1 MYKPTVVV
9 TSPAATRSGYGSR
22 ARDVI
27 RALIDIG
34 KYDVHVNLVPWGN
47 TPQNALSMD
56 DPKDK
61 MIIDRINY
69 NIDFQPDVHVH
80 IVVPNEFTPAG
91 KFNIGITAGL
101 ETTLIPQSWIDGCN
115 RMDLV
120 LASSNFSAQT
130 MVSTEFRNDQT
141 KEVLKIT
148 KPVGVL
154 FEGADTNLYKITD
167 ECSVPLAEQM
177 DKIKESFNFL
187 FVGHWLQGG
196 LGRDRKDVGMLIKT
210 FLEAYTSKHNV
221 GLILKTSGATPS
233 KIDYQDLIHK
243 VEEIKKIVNNP
254 DPPNIYILHG
264 DLHDYEMNQLYNH
277 PKVKAHVTFTHGEGF
292 GRPLLEA
299 SLSAK
304 PVLAPGWSGHVDF
317 LDKKYAVL
325 FGGGLVGVGEDAL
338 PEQIFMKEMKWFM
351 VNHKQAAST
360 MKNVK
365 RNYRRFKI
373 AARKLAKQ
381 NAAKFSFKSMVSH
394 LNTILDQS
402 LPKFTQTVDVK
413 LPNLKKL
420 PKKLPKLEKA

>member
-27 RALIDIG
+27 RALVALD
-34 KYDVHVNLVPWGN
+34 KYDVHVNLVPWGG
-47 TPQNALSMD
+47 TPQNALSLD
-56 DPKDK
+56 DPRDK
-61 MIIDRINY
+61 IIIDRINY
-69 NIDFQPDVHVH
+69 NINFQPDVHIH

-101 ETTLIPQSWIDGCN
+101 ETTLIPQDWIDGCN

-130 MVSTEFRNDQT
+130 MLSTEFRNDQT

-154 FEGADTNLYKITD
+154 FEGADTNLYKVTS
-167 ECSVPLAEQM
+167 ECSKPLNDTLSQ
-177 DKIKESFNFL
+177 IKENFNFL

-196 LGRDRKDVGMLIKT
+196 LGRDRKDVGMLVKS
-210 FLEAYTSKHNV
+210 FLESYKSVHNV
-221 GLILKTSGATPS
+221 GLIMKTSSATPS
-233 KIDYQDLIHK
+233 KIDHEDLMMKIG
-243 VEEIKKIVNNP
+243 EIKALVKNP
-254 DPPNIYILHG
+254 DPPNIYLLHG

-277 PKVKAHVTFTHGEGF
+277 PKVSAHVTFTHGEGF

-299 SLSAK
+299 SLSGK
-304 PVLAPGWSGHVDF
+304 PIIAPHWSGHVDF
-317 LDKKYAVL
+317 LDKKHAIL
-325 FGGGLVGVGEDAL
+325 LGGGLGDVGQDAL
-338 PEQIFMKEMKWFM
+338 PEKMWMKEMKWYM
-351 VNHKQAAST
+351 VNHKQAIST

-373 AARKLAKQ
+373 SAKKLMKQ
-381 NAAKFSFKSMVSH
+381 NARKFSFNAMVKH
-394 LNTILDQS
+394 LDNVLNQS

>member
-27 RALIDIG
+27 RALIEIG

-69 NIDFQPDVHVH
+69 NINFQPDIHIH

-101 ETTLIPQSWIDGCN
+101 ETTLIPQAWIEGCN

-130 MVSTEFRNDQT
+130 MLSTEFRNDQT

-154 FEGADTNLYKITD
+154 FEGADTDLYKVTN

-177 DKIKESFNFL
+177 DKIKENFNFL

-196 LGRDRKDVGMLIKT
+196 LGRDRKDVGMMIKT
-210 FLEAYTSKHNV
+210 FLESYSSKHNV

-233 KIDYQDLIHK
+233 KLDYDDLMFK
-243 VEEIKKIVNNP
+243 VDEIKKIVNNQ

-277 PKVKAHVTFTHGEGF
+277 PKVSAHITFTHGEGF

-299 SLSAK
+299 SLSGK
-304 PVLAPGWSGHVDF
+304 PVIAPGWSGHVDF
-317 LDKKYAVL
+317 LDKRYATL
-325 FGGGLVGVGEDAL
+325 LGGGLVDVGEDSL
-338 PEQIFMKEMKWFM
+338 PEAIFLKEMKWFM

-365 RNYRRFKI
+365 RNYRRYKI

-381 NAAKFSFKSMVSH
+381 NAAKFSFKSMVQY
-394 LNTILDQS
+394 LNTLLDKS

>member
-27 RALIDIG
+27 RALIEIG

-69 NIDFQPDVHVH
+69 NINFQPDIHIH

-101 ETTLIPQSWIDGCN
+101 ETTLIPQAWIEGCN

-130 MVSTEFRNDQT
+130 MLSTEFRNDQT

-154 FEGADTNLYKITD
+154 FEGADTDLYKVTN

-177 DKIKESFNFL
+177 DKIKENFNFL

-196 LGRDRKDVGMLIKT
+196 LGRDRKDVGMMIKT
-210 FLEAYTSKHNV
+210 FLESYSSKHNV

-233 KIDYQDLIHK
+233 KLDYEDLMFK
-243 VEEIKKIVNNP
+243 VDEIKKIVNNP

-277 PKVKAHVTFTHGEGF
+277 PKVSAHITFTHGEGF

-299 SLSAK
+299 SLSGK
-304 PVLAPGWSGHVDF
+304 PVIAPGWSGHVDF
-317 LDKKYAVL
+317 LDKRYATL
-325 FGGGLVGVGEDAL
+325 LGGGLVDVGEDSL
-338 PEQIFMKEMKWFM
+338 PEAIFLKEMKWFM

-365 RNYRRFKI
+365 RNYRRYKI

-381 NAAKFSFKSMVSH
+381 NAAKFSFKSMVQY
-394 LNTILDQS
+394 LNTLLDKS

>member
-1 MYKPTVVV
+1 LQMYKPTVVV

-27 RALIDIG
+27 RALIEIG

-47 TPQNALSMD
+47 TPLSMD

-69 NIDFQPDVHVH
+69 NINFQPDIHIH

-101 ETTLIPQSWIDGCN
+101 ETTLIPQAWIEGCN

-130 MVSTEFRNDQT
+130 MLSTEFRNDQT

-154 FEGADTNLYKITD
+154 FEGADTDLYKVTN

-177 DKIKESFNFL
+177 DKIKENFNFL

-196 LGRDRKDVGMLIKT
+196 LGRDRKDVGMMIKT
-210 FLEAYTSKHNV
+210 FLESYSSKHNV

-233 KIDYQDLIHK
+233 KLDYEDLMFK
-243 VEEIKKIVNNP
+243 VDEIKKIVNNP

-277 PKVKAHVTFTHGEGF
+277 PKVSAHITFTHGEGF

-299 SLSAK
+299 SLSGK
-304 PVLAPGWSGHVDF
+304 PVIAPGWSGHVDF
-317 LDKKYAVL
+317 LDKRYATL
-325 FGGGLVGVGEDAL
+325 LGGGLVDVGEDSL
-338 PEQIFMKEMKWFM
+338 PEAIFLKEMKWFM

-365 RNYRRFKI
+365 RNYRRYKI

-381 NAAKFSFKSMVSH
+381 NAAKFSFKSMVQY
-394 LNTILDQS
+394 LNTLLDKS

>member
-27 RALIDIG
+27 RALIEIG

-69 NIDFQPDVHVH
+69 NINFQPDIHIH

-101 ETTLIPQSWIDGCN
+101 ETTLIPQAWIEGCN

-130 MVSTEFRNDQT
+130 MLSTEFRNDQT

-154 FEGADTNLYKITD
+154 FEGADTDLYKVTN

-177 DKIKESFNFL
+177 DKIKENFNFL

-196 LGRDRKDVGMLIKT
+196 LGRDRKDVGMMIKT
-210 FLEAYTSKHNV
+210 FLESYSSKHNV

-233 KIDYQDLIHK
+233 KLDYDDLMFK
-243 VEEIKKIVNNP
+243 VDEIKKIVDNQ

-277 PKVKAHVTFTHGEGF
+277 PKVSAHITFTHGEGF

-299 SLSAK
+299 SLSGK
-304 PVLAPGWSGHVDF
+304 PVIAPGWSGHVDF
-317 LDKKYAVL
+317 LDKRYATL
-325 FGGGLVGVGEDAL
+325 LGGGLVDVGEDSL
-338 PEQIFMKEMKWFM
+338 PEAIFLKEMKWFM

-365 RNYRRFKI
+365 RNYRRYKI

-381 NAAKFSFKSMVSH
+381 NAAKFSFKSMVQY
-394 LNTILDQS
+394 LNTLLDKS